1 MSHWLKLIFGDS
13 DLGSVLWTIVDVGI
27 VFYVIYRA
35 LLLIKGT
42 RAVQMLVGLTLIIL
56 LFFVSKDE
64 YGDLPTLN
72 WLLDKVISSFIF
84 IIIVIFQKDIRR
96 ALVEVGKNPILS
108 GGYNP
113 TAVQFYEEVIR
124 GAVNLASKRLGAVI
138 VIERETDLSEY
149 AQQGVTLDAEV
160 TKELLFCV
168 FIPQYQNPLHDGA
181 LLIQKGKATAAS
193 CYLPL
198 SDDPRLERSLGSRHR
213 AAVGISEETDAV
225 VIVVSEETGT
235 ISIAV
240 EGRLMRG
247 LDANSLRAELQKLL
261 SLKRSH
267 RRRLWSPFG
276 RRFRRPRATE
286 ASPGGAAAG
295 VADAGAAD
303 AGAADGSPGP
313 QDAPTE
319 RRRPIPDDDDRRG
332 GS

>member
-13 DLGSVLWTIVDVGI
+13 DLGAILWTLVDVGI
-27 VFYVIYRA
+27 VYYVIYRA

-72 WLLDKVISSFIF
+72 WLLDKVIGSFIF

-108 GGYNP
+108 GGFNP

-124 GAVNLASKRLGAVI
+124 GAVNLAAKRLGAVI

-213 AAVGISEETDAV
+213 AAVGITEETDAV

-240 EGRLMRG
+240 EGRLIRG
-247 LDANSLRAELQKLL
+247 LDANSLRSELQKLL
-261 SLKRSH
+261 GLKRA
-267 RRRLWSPFG
+267 RRRWSLFG
-276 RRFRRPRATE
+276 SRRPART
-286 ASPGGAAAG
+286 
-295 VADAGAAD
+295 ADAGAVAAPGGGTAGVVA
-303 AGAADGSPGP
+303 AGAPEDPAAEQPLGGTGEGDG
-313 QDAPTE
+313 D
-319 RRRPIPDDDDRRG
+319 RDRRE

>member
-1 MSHWLKLIFGDS
+1 MSHWLKLIFGES
-13 DLGSVLWTIVDVGI
+13 DLGGILWILVDVAI
-27 VFYVIYRA
+27 VYYIIYRA

-72 WLLDKVISSFIF
+72 WFLDKIISSFIF

-96 ALVEVGKNPILS
+96 ALVEVGKSPLLS
-108 GGYNP
+108 GGFNP
-113 TAVQFYEEVIR
+113 TVVQFYEEVIR
-124 GAVNLASKRLGAVI
+124 GVVNLASKRLGGVI

-240 EGRLMRG
+240 EGRLVRG

-261 SLKRSH
+261 GLKRS
-267 RRRLWSPFG
+267 RRRLWSQFE
-276 RRFRRPRATE
+276 RRLRRVKPAPETPAGQAAVPE
-286 ASPGGAAAG
+286 GAPGGAR
-295 VADAGAAD
+295 DGAA
-303 AGAADGSPGP
+303 PREE
-313 QDAPTE
+313 AP
-319 RRRPIPDDDDRRG
+319 RPARG
-332 GS
+332 DEEES